1 MLEDSGIP
9 NQQLVLVRVCAPSSN
24 VAFAAIELSF
34 ATTMNCRIKLK
45 VAWFGASCGLI
56 KKTMVKQK
64 EESLEVQKKMYAKQ
78 LQMDLELLLTLL
90 DWLHTA
96 LLSSFAF

>member
-56 KKTMVKQK
+56 KKRC
-64 EESLEVQKKMYAKQ
+64 LNKKKKV
-78 LQMDLELLLTLL
+78 
-90 DWLHTA
+90 
-96 LLSSFAF
+96 